1 MTNLDQGITFSSAP
15 SKIIAK
21 KMRIQFTCG
30 FKEMPPTLWGRID
43 LKGLKTIIGKVCP
56 SRVIVLR
63 GNPEDCDTVANQ
75 TKKSNLGIESFAPSN
90 FQPIGFSVR
99 ADRIRVLL
107 PHVYLEPERRHLI
120 RGPSTNQTLDT
131 SICSIS
137 LANGYLRRISLSM
150 SSLSQ
155 SLSARVAEARADG
168 VQLLQLI
175 DKPTIIQPSS
185 STTSSTTEN
194 SNGLIESEEGK
205 SSLISSI
212 PPELVECTS
221 LLTKPIPQL
230 TNNQI
235 QSIDDGKICKIGAV
249 SVGEVLLK
257 TLQFELEKL
266 GVSVEYKL
274 IPGGAILLC
283 AGQVIVRKEN
293 ENDFVVE
300 GPPCQAYF
308 QIKNA
313 IYRQFAFI

>member
-1 MTNLDQGITFSSAP
+1 
-15 SKIIAK
+15 
-21 KMRIQFTCG
+21 MRIQFTCG

-56 SRVIVLR
+56 ARVIVLR
-63 GNPEDCDTVANQ
+63 GTPEDCDTVANQ
-75 TKKSNLGIESFAPSN
+75 TKKSNVGIESFAPSN
-90 FQPIGFSVR
+90 FQTIGFSVR

-107 PHVYLEPERRHLI
+107 PHQYLEPERRHLI
-120 RGPSTNQTLDT
+120 RGSTTNQILDT

-137 LANGYLRRISLSM
+137 LANGYLRRISLSL
-150 SSLSQ
+150 SSSSQ

-168 VQLLQLI
+168 VQLLQLL
-175 DKPTIIQPSS
+175 DKS
-185 STTSSTTEN
+185 STTSTSSTPSLLSLPLTTGTTTKIANINNNNNN
-194 SNGLIESEEGK
+194 SNSSELIEC
-205 SSLISSI
+205 
-212 PPELVECTS
+212 PS

-230 TNNQI
+230 TSSHI

-274 IPGGAILLC
+274 IPGGGAILLC

-308 QIKNA
+308 QIKSA
-313 IYRQFAFI
+313 IYRQFAFL